1 MYWFLR
7 VFRIKNFTK
16 DNSSN
21 DENNLENN
29 FKNNLNNTN
38 NTNTYNDGI
47 EVLFDE
53 EYKGRQVVY
62 QDTIKCDSKEDAK
75 KIMFDK
81 FGKIP
86 LRKTNKLKDG
96 DLYGYIAESDEYWYD
111 HYHKKYTYKCANCG
125 KEITVEGTYKYNML
139 SNKFGHYCSMDCK
152 EKYYDVMHKIE
163 LENNPWIDKDDHLG
177 VPKDYS
183 SKLVGYI
190 YRITNKR
197 EHKSY
202 IGKTINAPLFRWWQH
217 LKSDSEKFDRL
228 NITDLLFEVLEIVTY
243 DKNLPC
249 DEFYKDGEDKLARR
263 EMFWITH
270 EDTAN
275 PEKGYNKM
283 IETQK
288 IGNVYQLELQL
299 EE

>member
-7 VFRIKNFTK
+7 VFRVKNFFNNSSSNNI
-16 DNSSN
+16 DNSNNSNNSN
-21 DENNLENN
+21 DSNEFKKNGKEYDVIYDEN
-29 FKNNLNNTN
+29 FK
-38 NTNTYNDGI
+38 D
-47 EVLFDE
+47 
-53 EYKGRQVVY
+53 RQVIY

-75 KIMFDK
+75 KVMFEK

-111 HYHKKYTYKCANCG
+111 HYHKKYTYKCVNCG
-125 KEITVEGTYKYNML
+125 KEITVEGKFQYGML
-139 SNKFGHYCSMDCK
+139 SNKYGHYCSSECK

-163 LENNPWIDKDDHLG
+163 LENNPWIVKDDHLG
-177 VPKDYS
+177 IPKDYD

-197 EHKSY
+197 ERKSY

-217 LKSDSEKFDRL
+217 LKSDSEKFDRW

>member
-197 EHKSY
+197 EHKLY
-202 IGKTINAPLFRWWQH
+202 WQ
-217 LKSDSEKFDRL
+217 
-228 NITDLLFEVLEIVTY
+228 N
-243 DKNLPC
+243 N
-249 DEFYKDGEDKLARR
+249 
-263 EMFWITH
+263 
-270 EDTAN
+270 
-275 PEKGYNKM
+275 
-283 IETQK
+283 
-288 IGNVYQLELQL
+288 
-299 EE
+299 